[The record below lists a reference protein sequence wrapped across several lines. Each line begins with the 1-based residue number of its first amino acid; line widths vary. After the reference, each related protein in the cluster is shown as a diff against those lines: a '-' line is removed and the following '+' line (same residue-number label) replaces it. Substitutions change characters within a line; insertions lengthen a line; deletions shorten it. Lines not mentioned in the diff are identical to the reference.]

1 MKAENYYYLL
11 TPDLRK
17 HLTSV
22 ASLTTLY
29 KLILIKV
36 FVLACADQQLKVIIL
51 ILLSLFQ
58 KIYMSSAGNNGA
70 LIVKNAPNFT
80 STIQIR
86 IWIVTLTLPKKIFLF
101 PALCPQQSTVTSS
114 NLVTSKMSFFS
125 QEISTQKRIVYQVFR
140 SHTDIFYDEKFDFS
154 FLSKFP
160 FTDK

>member
-1 MKAENYYYLL
+1 M
-11 TPDLRK
+11 
-17 HLTSV
+17 

-86 IWIVTLTLPKKIFLF
+86 IWIVTLTLQKKIFLF
-101 PALCPQQSTVTSS
+101 SALCPQQSTVTSS